1 MLTVKYQTTYYN
13 DARNRAEERS
23 FASEQEFIDWCQSF
37 RTPLDSRR
45 YPRKEVIVPI
55 ILTYPFYDGVMI
67 WIHQITSDRGI
78 EFTDGVHTQ
87 GQKHLSDE
95 MVRLFERCQG
105 TPVYN
110 FA

>member
-1 MLTVKYQTTYYN
+1 MLTINYKEYYN
-13 DARNRAEERS
+13 DSCSHDRERS
-23 FASEQEFIDWCQSF
+23 FANEQEFVDWCQSF
-37 RTPLDSRR
+37 KTPLDSRW
-45 YPRKEVIVPI
+45 YPRKEFIGSI
-55 ILTYPFYDGVMI
+55 TLTYPFYDGVKI
-67 WIHQITSDRGI
+67 WVEQITSDRGI
-78 EFTDGVHTQ
+78 EFTDGVHTH